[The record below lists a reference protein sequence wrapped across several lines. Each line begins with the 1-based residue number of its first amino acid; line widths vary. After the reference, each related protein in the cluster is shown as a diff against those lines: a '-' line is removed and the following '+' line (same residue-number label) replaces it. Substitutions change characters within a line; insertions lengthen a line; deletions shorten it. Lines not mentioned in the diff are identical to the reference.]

1 MSITSM
7 NARMGMAEKLS
18 IQQLTKAVQEGTVP
32 SFIGIPLIQEK
43 MKEKTA
49 AGAMQQ
55 QQPPVAQQVM
65 QQAMAT
71 EGVQAL
77 PSNMPQEYAQ
87 GGILHYAEGDLVDD
101 EDYDEMLYDDQMSE
115 AQKQIS
121 KIRDEM
127 MSEQATRSAEMP
139 SASYGGIDYAE
150 APNPQ
155 VEYRRT
161 PTAELAKV
169 SKGTPSNFESMA
181 LARGK
186 AHGVDEHLVRHVMH
200 KETGG
205 LKDRANAVSP
215 AGAIGVMQLMPGTA
229 KDLGVR
235 NPYDPEQNIEGGVKY
250 LAQLQRKYQ
259 DPKLAAIAYNWGP
272 GNTDKWLAA
281 GADPSRLPR
290 ETRGYIQNL
299 AQGGIAGLAGG
310 GAVKHFQYGGIS
322 SVAPFSAAG
331 LSEAD
336 LTRMAQMGEQSA
348 IDELASREA
357 RAAKTLRDAQTGR
370 AGINPNYRATPTPN
384 YVNPQALKAAAAPAT
399 GGSALGAGAALSGIP
414 LLGSLFSYGAANKMR
429 NQSPEELEQMEGF
442 GADPSGTSFAAA
454 IMRQAK
460 MNDIKKAEAAAPA
473 KPVNDQPRL
482 SQIYN
487 DQRALGNTALGK
499 REPLGN
505 IDLGFGPNQYSPS
518 EPAKVA
524 EESKEPASSIDS
536 SMSDIQEIKDLLK
549 TRGEGLSKQK
559 DIDNYMSLLS
569 AGLGMMG
576 GTSPFAAANIGQ
588 GAQAGISHALQA
600 SRGRAADENALLSGR
615 LGLYKYQQSA
625 ETNKQNKEYLQDYR
639 KENIRL
645 KELGLSDAKAKAVAE
660 QDIKKL
666 ALHKDRLG
674 ALEKSANAI
683 ALSRLKSGFT
693 DAERDKA
700 IADSIARLHNDPG
713 YQEDY
718 RAIYGRLPY
727 SGQASTQN
735 VRKFDNKFGTQ

>member
-1 MSITSM
+1 M

-18 IQQLTKAVQEGTVP
+18 IPQLTKAVQDGTVP
-32 SFIGIPLIQEK
+32 SFIGIPLIQQK

-55 QQPPVAQQVM
+55 QQPPVAQQVL

-77 PSNMPQEYAQ
+77 PSNMPESYAQ

-115 AQKQIS
+115 AQKQIG

-127 MSEQATRSAEMP
+127 MANQAAQSAEVP
-139 SASYGGIDYAE
+139 SISPSYGGIDYAE

-161 PTAELAKV
+161 PTAEVAKV
-169 SKGTPSNFESMA
+169 SKGTPGNFESIA

-215 AGAIGVMQLMPGTA
+215 AGAIGVMQLMPRTA
-229 KDLGVR
+229 KELGVS

-259 DPKLAAIAYNWGP
+259 DPRLTAIAYNWGP

-299 AQGGIAGLAGG
+299 AEGGIAGLAGG
-310 GAVKHFQYGGIS
+310 GSVKHFQYGGIS
-322 SVAPFSAAG
+322 SVAPFTASG
-331 LSEAD
+331 LSVED

-348 IDELASREA
+348 IDELATREA
-357 RAAKTLRDAQTGR
+357 KAARTLKDAQTGR

-384 YVNPQALKAAAAPAT
+384 YVNPQAARVAAPVA
-399 GGSALGAGAALSGIP
+399 GASPSFMEAAGSALKKFNPRALTGI
-414 LLGSLFSYGAANKMR
+414 GTLFHTQDLNANEE
-429 NQSPEELEQMEGF
+429 EELKKRW
-442 GADPSGTSFAAA
+442 AN
-454 IMRQAK
+454 AK
-460 MNDIKKAEAAAPA
+460 PPAPA
-473 KPVNDQPRL
+473 VSPANEQSRL
-482 SQIYN
+482 AQIYA
-487 DQRALGNTALGK
+487 DQRALGNTSLGK
-499 REPLGN
+499 DKPMEPMD
-505 IDLGFGPNQYSPS
+505 IGFGMGKFMPDT
-518 EPAKVA
+518 EKKA
-524 EESKEPASSIDS
+524 EEAPAVEASTNTNEVE
-536 SMSDIQEIKDLLK
+536 EIKNLLK
-549 TRGEGLSKQK
+549 QKGEGLSKQR
-559 DIDNYMSLLS
+559 DIDNYMALLS

-576 GTSPFAAANIGQ
+576 GTSPFAGANIGT
-588 GAQAGISHALQA
+588 GAQQGVNYALQA
-600 SRGRAADENALLSGR
+600 GRGRAADENALLSGR
-615 LGLYKYQQSA
+615 LGLYKYQQAA
-625 ETNKQNKEYLQDYR
+625 EANKMNKEYLQDYR

-645 KELGLSDAKAKAVAE
+645 KDVGLTDARNRAASEQELKRLT
-660 QDIKKL
+660 
-666 ALHKDRLG
+666 LHKDRLS
-674 ALEKSANAI
+674 ALERSANAI
-683 ALSRLKSGFT
+683 ALSRLKTGFT
-693 DAERDKA
+693 DAEKEKA

-727 SGQASTQN
+727 SAQASTQN
-735 VRKFDNKFGTQ
+735 VRKFDNKFGK

>member
-1 MSITSM
+1 
-7 NARMGMAEKLS
+7 
-18 IQQLTKAVQEGTVP
+18 
-32 SFIGIPLIQEK
+32 
-43 MKEKTA
+43 
-49 AGAMQQ
+49 
-55 QQPPVAQQVM
+55 M

-87 GGILHYAEGDLVDD
+87 GGILHYAEGDLVNDD
-101 EDYDEMLYDDQMSE
+101 DYDEMMYDDQMSE
-115 AQKQIS
+115 AQKQIG

-127 MSEQATRSAEMP
+127 MANQAQQ
-139 SASYGGIDYAE
+139 SASYGGIDYSE

-155 VEYRRT
+155 MEYHRA
-161 PTAELAKV
+161 PNMEVAKV

-259 DPKLAAIAYNWGP
+259 DPRLTAIAYNWGP

-299 AQGGIAGLAGG
+299 AQGGITGLAGG

-357 RAAKTLRDAQTGR
+357 RAARTLRDAQTGR
-370 AGINPNYRATPTPN
+370 AGINPSYRATPTPN
-384 YVNPQALKAAAAPAT
+384 YVNPQALRAAAAPAT

-615 LGLYKYQQSA
+615 LGLYKYQQYA
-625 ETNKQNKEYLQDYR
+625 ETNKQNKEQLKEYR
-639 KENIRL
+639 TETNRL
-645 KELGLSDAKAKAVAE
+645 KELGLSDAKARGIADQEIRRNTEYDRVLGGMEKNAQAMAVAKLKGAFTE
-660 QDIKKL
+660 QERAKAEAD
-666 ALHKDRLG
+666 ALTGLYKNPRYREAYFSRNKFYPD
-674 ALEKSANAI
+674 
-683 ALSRLKSGFT
+683 LSEG
-693 DAERDKA
+693 
-700 IADSIARLHNDPG
+700 
-713 YQEDY
+713 
-718 RAIYGRLPY
+718 
-727 SGQASTQN
+727 STQN
-735 VRKFDNKFGTQ
+735 VRKFDNKFGT

>member
-18 IQQLTKAVQEGTVP
+18 IQQLTKAVQDGTVP
-32 SFIGIPLIQEK
+32 SFIGIPLIQQK
-43 MKEKTA
+43 MKEKSA
-49 AGAMQQ
+49 ANAMQA
-55 QQPPVAQQVM
+55 QQPPVAQQVL

-77 PSNMPQEYAQ
+77 PSNMPESYAQ
-87 GGILHYAEGDLVDD
+87 GGILHYAEGDLIND

-115 AQKQIS
+115 AQKQIG

-127 MSEQATRSAEMP
+127 MSNQAQQPVEMP
-139 SASYGGIDYAE
+139 SASPSYGGIDYAE

-161 PTAELAKV
+161 PTAEVAKV
-169 SKGTPSNFESMA
+169 SKGTPGNFESIA

-186 AHGVDEHLVRHVMH
+186 AHGVDENLVRHVMH

-215 AGAIGVMQLMPGTA
+215 AGAIGVMQLMPRTA
-229 KDLGVR
+229 KELGVR
-235 NPYDPEQNIEGGVKY
+235 DPYNPEQNIEGGVKY

-259 DPKLAAIAYNWGP
+259 DPRLTAIAYNWGP

-299 AQGGIAGLAGG
+299 AEGGIAGLTGG
-310 GAVKHFQYGGIS
+310 GSVKHFQYGGIS
-322 SVAPFSAAG
+322 SVAPFTASG
-331 LSEAD
+331 LSIED

-348 IDELASREA
+348 IDELATREA
-357 RAAKTLRDAQTGR
+357 KAARTLRDAQTGR

-384 YVNPQALKAAAAPAT
+384 YVNPQAARVAAPVA
-399 GGSALGAGAALSGIP
+399 GASPSFMEAAGSALKKFNPRALTGI
-414 LLGSLFSYGAANKMR
+414 GSLFHTQDLNANED
-429 NQSPEELEQMEGF
+429 EELKKRW
-442 GADPSGTSFAAA
+442 AN
-454 IMRQAK
+454 AK
-460 MNDIKKAEAAAPA
+460 PPAPA
-473 KPVNDQPRL
+473 VSPANEQSRL
-482 SQIYN
+482 AQIYA
-487 DQRALGNTALGK
+487 DQRALGNTSLGK
-499 REPLGN
+499 DKPMEPM
-505 IDLGFGPNQYSPS
+505 DMGFGMGKFMPDT
-518 EPAKVA
+518 EKKA
-524 EESKEPASSIDS
+524 EEAPAVEASTNTNEVE
-536 SMSDIQEIKDLLK
+536 EIKNLLK
-549 TRGEGLSKQK
+549 QKGEGLSKQR

-576 GTSPFAAANIGQ
+576 GTSPFAGANIGA
-588 GAQAGISHALQA
+588 GAQQGVNYALQA
-600 SRGRAADENALLSGR
+600 GRGRAADENAMLSGR

-625 ETNKQNKEYLQDYR
+625 EANKQNKEYLQDYR
-639 KENIRL
+639 KENARL
-645 KELGLSDAKAKAVAE
+645 KDVGLTDARNRATSEQELKRLT
-660 QDIKKL
+660 
-666 ALHKDRLG
+666 LHKDRLG

-727 SGQASTQN
+727 SAQASTQN
-735 VRKFDNKFGTQ
+735 VRKFDNKFGK

>member
-1 MSITSM
+1 
-7 NARMGMAEKLS
+7 
-18 IQQLTKAVQEGTVP
+18 
-32 SFIGIPLIQEK
+32 
-43 MKEKTA
+43 
-49 AGAMQQ
+49 
-55 QQPPVAQQVM
+55 
-65 QQAMAT
+65 
-71 EGVQAL
+71 
-77 PSNMPQEYAQ
+77 
-87 GGILHYAEGDLVDD
+87 
-101 EDYDEMLYDDQMSE
+101 
-115 AQKQIS
+115 
-121 KIRDEM
+121 
-127 MSEQATRSAEMP
+127 
-139 SASYGGIDYAE
+139 
-150 APNPQ
+150 
-155 VEYRRT
+155 
-161 PTAELAKV
+161 
-169 SKGTPSNFESMA
+169 
-181 LARGK
+181 
-186 AHGVDEHLVRHVMH
+186 MH

-259 DPKLAAIAYNWGP
+259 DPRLTAIAYNWGP

-299 AQGGIAGLAGG
+299 AEGGIAGLAGG
-310 GAVKHFQYGGIS
+310 GSVKHFQYGGIS
-322 SVAPFSAAG
+322 SVAPFTASG
-331 LSEAD
+331 LSVED

-348 IDELASREA
+348 IDELATREA
-357 RAAKTLRDAQTGR
+357 KAARTLKDAQTGR

-384 YVNPQALKAAAAPAT
+384 YVNPQALRAAAAPAT
-399 GGSALGAGAALSGIP
+399 GGSALGAGSALSGIP
-414 LLGSLFSYGAANKMR
+414 LLGGLFSYGAANKMR

-473 KPVNDQPRL
+473 KPVNDQPIL

-499 REPLGN
+499 REPMEERD
-505 IDLGFGPNQYSPS
+505 IGFGMGKFMPDATTKP
-518 EPAKVA
+518 V
-524 EESKEPASSIDS
+524 EESKEQAPSIDS
-536 SMSDIQEIKDLLK
+536 STGDIQEIKDLLK

-625 ETNKQNKEYLQDYR
+625 DTNRMNKEYLQQHR
-639 KENIRL
+639 TEQNRL
-645 KELGLSDAKAKAVAE
+645 RDVGLTDARNRAASEQELKRLT
-660 QDIKKL
+660 
-666 ALHKDRLG
+666 LHKDRLG
-674 ALEKSANAI
+674 ALERSANAI
-683 ALSRLKSGFT
+683 ALSKLKTGFT
-693 DAERDKA
+693 EVEKEKA

-727 SGQASTQN
+727 SGQASTQK
-735 VRKFDNKFGTQ
+735 VRKFDPKFGAE

>member
-18 IQQLTKAVQEGTVP
+18 IQQLTKAVQDGSIP

-55 QQPPVAQQVM
+55 QQPPVAQQVL

-77 PSNMPQEYAQ
+77 PSNMPQQYAQ
-87 GGILHYAEGDLVDD
+87 GGILHYAEGDLIND

-115 AQKQIS
+115 AQKQIG

-127 MSEQATRSAEMP
+127 MSNQAQQSAEMP
-139 SASYGGIDYAE
+139 SASPSYGGVDYAE

-161 PTAELAKV
+161 PTAEMAKV
-169 SKGTPSNFESMA
+169 SKGTPGNFESIA

-186 AHGVDEHLVRHVMH
+186 AHGVNEHLVRHVMQ

-215 AGAIGVMQLMPGTA
+215 AGAIGVMQLMPRTA
-229 KDLGVR
+229 KELGVSD
-235 NPYDPEQNIEGGVKY
+235 PYNPEQNIEGGVKY

-259 DPKLAAIAYNWGP
+259 DPRLTAIAYNWGP

-299 AQGGIAGLAGG
+299 AEGGIAGLAGG
-310 GAVKHFQYGGIS
+310 GSVKHFQYGGIS
-322 SVAPFSAAG
+322 SVAPFTASG
-331 LSEAD
+331 LSVED

-348 IDELASREA
+348 IDELATREA
-357 RAAKTLRDAQTGR
+357 KAARTLRDAQTGR

-384 YVNPQALKAAAAPAT
+384 YLNPQAARVAAPVARTAPSFMEAAGNAFNKFNPRALT
-399 GGSALGAGAALSGIP
+399 GIGALFHTQDLN
-414 LLGSLFSYGAANKMR
+414 ANED
-429 NQSPEELEQMEGF
+429 EELKKRW
-442 GADPSGTSFAAA
+442 AN
-454 IMRQAK
+454 AK
-460 MNDIKKAEAAAPA
+460 PPAPA
-473 KPVNDQPRL
+473 VSPANEQSRL
-482 SQIYN
+482 SQIYA

-499 REPLGN
+499 DKPMAPMD
-505 IDLGFGPNQYSPS
+505 IGFGMGKFTPD
-518 EPAKVA
+518 EEKTA
-524 EESKEPASSIDS
+524 EEAPVVEAGTNEVE
-536 SMSDIQEIKDLLK
+536 EIKNLLK
-549 TRGEGLSKQK
+549 QKGEGLSKQK
-559 DIDNYMSLLS
+559 DIDNYMALLS
-569 AGLGMMG
+569 AGLGMVG
-576 GTSPFAAANIGQ
+576 GTSPFAGVNIGQ
-588 GAQAGISHALQA
+588 GSQQGINYALQA
-600 SRGRAADENALLSGR
+600 GRGRAADENALLSGR

-625 ETNKQNKEYLQDYR
+625 DTNRINKEYLQDYR

-645 KELGLSDAKAKAVAE
+645 KDVGLTDARNRATSEQELKRLT
-660 QDIKKL
+660 
-666 ALHKDRLG
+666 LHKDRLG
-674 ALEKSANAI
+674 ALERSANAI
-683 ALSRLKSGFT
+683 ALSRLKTGFT
-693 DAERDKA
+693 DAEKEKA

-727 SGQASTQN
+727 SGQASTQK
-735 VRKFDNKFGTQ
+735 VRQFDPKFGT

>member
-1 MSITSM
+1 M

-18 IQQLTKAVQEGTVP
+18 IQQLTKAVQDGTVP

-55 QQPPVAQQVM
+55 QQPPVAQQVL

-77 PSNMPQEYAQ
+77 PSNMPESYAQ

-115 AQKQIS
+115 AQKQIA

-127 MSEQATRSAEMP
+127 MSAQAAQSAEMS
-139 SASYGGIDYAE
+139 SASPSYGGIDYAE
-150 APNPQ
+150 SRNPQ
-155 VEYRRT
+155 VEYHRT
-161 PTAELAKV
+161 PTAEVAKV

-215 AGAIGVMQLMPGTA
+215 AGAIGVMQLMPRTA
-229 KDLGVR
+229 KELGVSD
-235 NPYDPEQNIEGGVKY
+235 PYNPEQNIEGGVKY

-259 DPKLAAIAYNWGP
+259 DPRLTAIAYNWGP

-281 GADPSRLPR
+281 GADPSRLPK

-299 AQGGIAGLAGG
+299 AEGGIVGLAGG
-310 GAVKHFQYGGIS
+310 GMDGV
-322 SVAPFSAAG
+322 
-331 LSEAD
+331 
-336 LTRMAQMGEQSA
+336 R
-348 IDELASREA
+348 
-357 RAAKTLRDAQTGR
+357 
-370 AGINPNYRATPTPN
+370 INPYQDFRIPPVDDLEKQKALLERMRRIEQAKAAFSEMPKTASPVATPATPS
-384 YVNPQALKAAAAPAT
+384 APAT
-399 GGSALGAGAALSGIP
+399 MSPFERYVKPMFRAGSATSAAASPAGIATLGGGALLSAGAANALSNATPEQREQLMGDI
-414 LLGSLFSYGAANKMR
+414 GSDTG
-429 NQSPEELEQMEGF
+429 
-442 GADPSGTSFAAA
+442 FAAA
-454 IMRQAK
+454 IMNAAQPSAPKPVLPQTGAGAGRGKIGGPSADQAMSNPNIRK
-460 MNDIKKAEAAAPA
+460 PFGDIDLGATDESLGALQPTMPAKAEAEVPA
-473 KPVNDQPRL
+473 EKEAG
-482 SQIYN
+482 S
-487 DQRALGNTALGK
+487 
-499 REPLGN
+499 
-505 IDLGFGPNQYSPS
+505 S
-518 EPAKVA
+518 EV
-524 EESKEPASSIDS
+524 D
-536 SMSDIQEIKDLLK
+536 EIKNLLRQ
-549 TRGEGLSKQK
+549 RGEGLSKQK

-576 GTSPFAAANIGQ
+576 GTSPFAGANIGQ

-600 SRGRAADENALLSGR
+600 GRTRAIDENALMSGR

-645 KELGLSDAKAKAVAE
+645 KELGLSDAKAKGIAEQEIKRATEYDRVLGGMEKNAQIMAVAKLKGAFTE
-660 QDIKKL
+660 QEKAKAEADAL
-666 ALHKDRLG
+666 ASLYRNPRYRE
-674 ALEKSANAI
+674 AY
-683 ALSRLKSGFT
+683 F
-693 DAERDKA
+693 
-700 IADSIARLHNDPG
+700 AR
-713 YQEDY
+713 
-718 RAIYGRLPY
+718 
-727 SGQASTQN
+727 
-735 VRKFDNKFGTQ
+735 NKFYPDLQESSSGNKKISFAEFNK